1 MQIEFEG
8 IKGFSVEDD
17 NEVRNDGDDKEQ
29 EQNDQDT
36 TELSW
41 HAVSQNTPASG
52 SRAHVAS

>member
-8 IKGFSVEDD
+8 IKGLPVEDD

-29 EQNDQDT
+29 EQNEQDT

-41 HAVSQNTPASG
+41 HAVSQNTPVAG